1 MILITLYLRDHN
13 ETDFQIY
20 PGAFFFSAVLD
31 WKAVIWINEMSN
43 WRQTLYFP
51 SLQYVSLKIKKRKK
65 KEKNH
70 II

>member
-1 MILITLYLRDHN
+1 MKQTSKFTLEH
-13 ETDFQIY
+13 
-20 PGAFFFSAVLD
+20 FFFSAVLD

-65 KEKNH
+65 KKKRT
-70 II
+70 ISFK